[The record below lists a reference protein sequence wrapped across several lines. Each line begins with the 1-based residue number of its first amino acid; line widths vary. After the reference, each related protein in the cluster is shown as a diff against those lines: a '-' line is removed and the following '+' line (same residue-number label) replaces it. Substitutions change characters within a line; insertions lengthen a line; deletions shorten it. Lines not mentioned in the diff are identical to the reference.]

1 VQVTFRANGGLTS
14 AICGRFRRGGSTI
27 LAPVE
32 RVARAGC
39 VAIVGLV
46 VGALTS
52 FGQTY
57 LDGPSNAFVNSASAW
72 LVAPFFVGAWMP
84 SRRGAAAAGLGVC
97 VLQLV
102 GYYVTALLRGF
113 PAGHAIVVFWAAC
126 AVVGG
131 PIAGVGGRLW
141 REPPPLRGLG
151 AAVLAS
157 AFLAEGLW
165 VYLHELHYGGTAALW
180 IAIGLG
186 VAAVLGRGPGD
197 WVWLAAT
204 VPVAV
209 LAEVALS
216 RVYAQSF

>member
-1 VQVTFRANGGLTS
+1 
-14 AICGRFRRGGSTI
+14 
-27 LAPVE
+27 VE

-39 VAIVGLV
+39 VAVVGLV

-72 LVAPFFVGAWMP
+72 LIAPFFVGASMP
-84 SRRGAAAAGLGVC
+84 TRRGAAAAGIGVC
-97 VLQLV
+97 SFQLV
-102 GYYVTALLRGF
+102 GYYLTAHVRGF
-113 PAGHAIVVFWAAC
+113 PASQALVAFWAVC

-141 REPPPLRGLG
+141 RAERPPLRGLG

-165 VYLHELHYGGTAALW
+165 VYFHELHYEGTAALW
-180 IAIGLG
+180 IAIGIG
-186 VAAVLGRGPGD
+186 VAAALGRGPRD
-197 WVWLAAT
+197 WAWLAAT

>member
-1 VQVTFRANGGLTS
+1 MKG
-14 AICGRFRRGGSTI
+14 
-27 LAPVE
+27 
-32 RVARAGC
+32 VARAGC
-39 VAIVGLV
+39 AAIVGLV

-72 LVAPFFVGAWMP
+72 LIAPFFVGAWMP
-84 SRRGAAAAGLGVC
+84 TRRGAAASGLGVC
-97 VLQLV
+97 VLQLAA
-102 GYYVTALLRGF
+102 YYVTSHVRGF
-113 PAGHAIVVFWAAC
+113 PASHAIVAFWAVC

-131 PIAGVGGRLW
+131 PIAGLGGRLW
-141 REPPPLRGLG
+141 RAEGPPLRGLG

-165 VYLHELHYGGTAALW
+165 VYLHELHYAGTAALW

-186 VAAVLGRGPGD
+186 AAAVLGRGARD

-216 RVYAQSF
+216 HVYAQSF